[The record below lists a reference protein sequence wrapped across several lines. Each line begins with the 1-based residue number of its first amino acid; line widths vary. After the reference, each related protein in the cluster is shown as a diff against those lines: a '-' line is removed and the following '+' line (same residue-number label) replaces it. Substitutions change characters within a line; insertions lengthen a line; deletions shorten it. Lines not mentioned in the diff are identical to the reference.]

1 MHGSVSGYLLVN
13 AEVDSMGGVVD
24 SGGGIGVKT
33 SPHRNAIEK
42 AQAELR
48 QEYDVREERRR
59 ELEFLEK
66 GGNPLDFK
74 FGIATSHSVQSTSLT
89 DRQADHFINSEV
101 KDSFALTASPHGD
114 SVESSGRP
122 GVPTISEPNTAD
134 NLLLFDSENKS
145 VEGERNLR
153 YSNRQN
159 RTSESERSSKA
170 NTNQNTKETED
181 SAIFRPYAR
190 RNRSKI
196 NRDPARSSSTDL
208 AQNRGGV
215 AMSISIRRGSVD
227 GKGYIPE
234 AANQKDRHTTSVSCP
249 IFANSNGNIVPKN
262 VDPSNP
268 LNTKVD
274 GGSVVREST
283 AGSKTS
289 LLKDK
294 ADITHRKSSACMP
307 FGETG
312 LAGEKALLVSSSTE
326 IGSPKATTIAGQES
340 NSTQVNGLRDSM
352 VEEESLI
359 NRGAAGTKGLESESS
374 HANNVEVDVDNE
386 RDLYRVEKLD
396 SDEISMEKASRVE
409 GLLNQTVGEIVKT
422 KIEDETGQS
431 TAIMSDCIPA
441 HEMQMKSVKTENQS
455 YRNTAELQNEE
466 KCSDTEKKLQD
477 GFVVPEKERK
487 VDSALSENPSS
498 SLCPG
503 IPQASV
509 DTNSCIVGDN
519 VLLGADVEALK
530 HQPSTDA
537 IMLDTVKE
545 DSILEEARVIQ
556 AKRKRIAELSC
567 GTTTVEVRERSQWD
581 FVLEEMAWLANDFA
595 QERLWKTTAAAQICH
610 RVAMTCQLRFEERN
624 QHRKLK
630 KIASILSNA
639 ILQFWSSVEVPGELE
654 KTSMGTDKESC
665 QESNCEKGRKCL
677 AGGVR
682 EYASRFLKYN
692 NSSYPYHSAAPSTP
706 DNMSEPEILDISLV
720 DQLTEE
726 SLFYSVPSGAMEV
739 YHKSIVSYLA
749 RCEKSGSS
757 MQEEVDTSAYDTAG
771 DIGYNVTAFDEDE
784 CETSTY
790 YLPGALECSKSFNLS
805 HKKRKNL
812 MKSHSARSYDLGGDL
827 PYVNYIGGSNS
838 SNLMAKRPTSNTN
851 VGSVPTRR
859 VRTASR
865 QRIVSP
871 FGCATAGSVPVPLK
885 TDASSGDTSSFQD
898 EQSSLHGGSAVQ
910 KGTEVES
917 SRNFEKQLP
926 YDMAETSGKPKKK
939 KKTHL
944 GSAYDQTWHHDSSV
958 HAEQKD
964 HWKKRPE
971 NHFDTN
977 GLYGPHS
984 AKKQKTTKLENN
996 FHIAIPL
1003 TGSIPSPAASQMSN
1017 MSNPNKSI
1025 KFIGG
1030 RDRARKIKGL
1040 KISPGQ
1046 HGSGNPW
1053 SLFEDQALVVLVHD
1067 MGPNWELISD
1077 AMNSTLKIKC
1087 IYRNPSECKERHKIL
1102 MDRSAGDGADSA
1114 EDSGTSQSYPSTLP
1128 GIPKG
1133 SARQLFQRLQGPME
1147 EDTLKS
1153 HFEMICL
1160 IGKKLHNRKTQND
1173 GRDPKQIVPVHNSQV
1188 MALSQVFPNNLNG
1201 GVLTPLDVCDV
1212 STSGQDVFSLE
1223 NPGSHPGLPMLNQGT
1238 PVLPTSGAHPSTP
1251 GSSGVVLGNNLPTA
1265 SGLQSASVRDGRFNV
1280 PRGSL
1285 PVDEQHR
1292 AQQYNQML
1300 SGRNL
1305 QQQSSISTPGA
1316 VSGSDRGHR
1325 MGPGGNAMG
1334 VSGMNRNTPLSRP
1347 GFQGVA
1353 SPALPNTGSM
1363 LSSGMVGIPNTGT
1376 IHSGGGVSQGNS
1388 MLRPRE
1394 AVQHMMRF
1402 QMQAAQ
1408 GNSQGIP
1415 AFSGLSSGF
1424 TNQTTPP
1431 QAYPGHLSQQHQMSQ
1446 QSHVLANSHHPH
1458 LQTPSHA
1465 TGAQQEAFAIRQRQ
1479 IHQRFLQQQQQQFP
1493 ASGAMMP
1500 HVQQQPQGS
1509 SVSSSPQNSPQTQP
1523 PVTPQPLSMTPVS
1536 TSPNINA
1543 MAQQNPQKSQLPLHG
1558 LGRNSPS
1565 GASGVNNQAGK
1576 QRQRQLQQQL
1586 QQSARQHPH
1595 QRQPTQGQQQ
1605 NKQVKGMG
1613 RGNMIHQN
1621 ISVDQSH
1628 LNGLTMAPGNQ
1639 ATEKGEAPVPVR
1651 PDQQSNAGTATST
1664 HLQSKPFVPTQ
1675 SSDHSQQLPKVFPGA
1690 SSPSQQ
1696 QQTQLQSD
1704 NSIQGQSS
1712 PAAPPNILST
1722 PSPSITPAVAPS
1734 NHQHLLLHQK
1744 QRNQVQS
1751 TAQRVVHHNHLGNS
1765 ELLRKSQA
1773 ERLARVPQSVTNTT
1787 QTASM
1792 STTKGMPQA
1801 SNDLK
1806 NVNAVVSTALPSP
1819 NAVEP
1824 PPSTPSVQSAASK
1837 VVISSNTDS
1846 AGIDPVTTAN
1856 QGLAQK
1862 HLSGGLPSHV
1872 LKSVTQ
1878 KQQSIPFVEKR
1889 LNLPEQLTVQNQKHL
1904 TSDQQPQLEE
1914 AQEVPSSKPP
1924 DTKVE

>member
-1 MHGSVSGYLLVN
+1 MHGNVSGYLLVN
-13 AEVDSMGGVVD
+13 AEVDSMGGVID

-33 SPHRNAIEK
+33 SPRRTAIEK

-48 QEYDVREERRR
+48 QEYYVREERRR

-74 FGIATSHSVQSTSLT
+74 FGIATSQSVQSTSLT
-89 DRQADHFINSEV
+89 DQQAEHFVNSEV

-122 GVPTISEPNTAD
+122 GVPTNSEPNTAD

-153 YSNRQN
+153 YPNRQN

-196 NRDPARSSSTDL
+196 NRDPSRSSSTDL
-208 AQNRGGV
+208 VQNRGGL
-215 AMSISIRRGSVD
+215 ATSISIRRGSVE
-227 GKGYIPE
+227 GKGCIPE

-262 VDPSNP
+262 IVPSNS

-274 GGSVVREST
+274 GEPVVREST

-289 LLKDK
+289 LLKDE
-294 ADITHRKSSACMP
+294 ADITYRKSSAYLSV
-307 FGETG
+307 GESG
-312 LAGEKALLVSSSTE
+312 LAVEKAQLVSTGTE
-326 IGSPKATTIAGQES
+326 IGSPKAVTIAGEEN
-340 NSTQVNGLRDSM
+340 NSTQLNGLRDSTG
-352 VEEESLI
+352 EEESLT

-374 HANNVEVDVDNE
+374 LANNIEVDVGNG
-386 RDLYRVEKLD
+386 RDLYKVDKLD
-396 SDEISMEKASRVE
+396 SDEISMQKAVRVE
-409 GLLNQTVGEIVKT
+409 GLLSQTVDEMTKT
-422 KIEDETGQS
+422 NIENETGRPTTIIDECSPEKLVKIENQNHRS
-431 TAIMSDCIPA
+431 TA
-441 HEMQMKSVKTENQS
+441 EM
-455 YRNTAELQNEE
+455 QNEE
-466 KCSDTEKKLQD
+466 KGSETEKRLQD
-477 GFVVPEKERK
+477 GLIVPDNERK
-487 VDSALSENPSS
+487 IGSLLPENPSS
-498 SLCPG
+498 SLYSE

-509 DTNSCIVGDN
+509 DTSSCAVGDN
-519 VLLGADVEALK
+519 LLSGTDIEESK
-530 HQPSTDA
+530 HQPSSDA
-537 IMLDTVKE
+537 VVFDTVKE
-545 DSILEEARVIQ
+545 DSILEEARIIQ
-556 AKRKRIAELSC
+556 AKRKRITELSC
-567 GTTTVEVRERSQWD
+567 GTAPVEVREKSQWD

-595 QERLWKTTAAAQICH
+595 QERLWKLTAAAQICH
-610 RVAMTCQLRFEERN
+610 RVALTCHLRFEERN
-624 QHRKLK
+624 QHRELK

-654 KTSMGTDKESC
+654 ETSMEIVKETC
-665 QESNCEKGRKCL
+665 QESNYVNGRICL
-677 AGGVR
+677 AAGVK

-692 NSSYPYHSAAPSTP
+692 NSSIPYHSAAPSTP
-706 DNMSEPEILDISLV
+706 DNMCDPEILDISMV
-720 DQLTEE
+720 DQLTEA

-739 YHKSIVSYLA
+739 YHKSIESHLT
-749 RCEKSGSS
+749 RCESGSS
-757 MQEEVDTSAYDTAG
+757 MQEEVDTSAYDAAG
-771 DIGYNVTAFDEDE
+771 DTGYNVTAFDEDE
-784 CETSTY
+784 GETSTY
-790 YLPGALECSKSFNLS
+790 YLPKAFESNKSFNTS

-812 MKSHSARSYDLGGDL
+812 MKSHSARSYDLGDDL
-827 PYVNYIGGSNS
+827 PYVNYTDGSNS
-838 SNLMAKRPTSNTN
+838 SSLMAKRPASNN
-851 VGSVPTRR
+851 NIGSVPTRR

-865 QRIVSP
+865 QRIASP
-871 FGCATAGSVPVPLK
+871 FGCATAGNLSVPSK

-917 SRNFEKQLP
+917 SGNFEKQFP

-939 KKTHL
+939 KKTHQ
-944 GSAYDQTWHHDSSV
+944 GSAYDQTWHLDPSV
-958 HAEQKD
+958 HVEQKD

-971 NHFDTN
+971 NHFDMN
-977 GLYGPHS
+977 GMYGPHS
-984 AKKQKTTKLENN
+984 AKKQKTTKQLIENN
-996 FHIAIPL
+996 FDIAIPH

-1030 RDRARKIKGL
+1030 RDRGRKIKGL

-1087 IYRNPSECKERHKIL
+1087 IYRNPTECKERHKIL
-1102 MDRSAGDGADSA
+1102 MDKNVGDGADSA
-1114 EDSGTSQSYPSTLP
+1114 EDSGNSQSYPSTLP

-1153 HFEMICL
+1153 HFEKICL
-1160 IGKKLHNRKTQND
+1160 IGKKLHYKKTQND

-1201 GVLTPLDVCDV
+1201 GVLTPLDVCDA

-1223 NPGSHPGLPMLNQGT
+1223 NPGLPMLNQGT

-1251 GSSGVVLGNNLPTA
+1251 GSSGVVLSNNLPTT

-1285 PVDEQHR
+1285 PLDEQHR
-1292 AQQYNQML
+1292 LQQFNQML

-1305 QQQSSISTPGA
+1305 QQPSLSTPGA
-1316 VSGSDRGHR
+1316 VSGADRGHR
-1325 MGPGGNAMG
+1325 MVPGGNAMG
-1334 VSGMNRNTPLSRP
+1334 ASGMNRSTPMSRP
-1347 GFQGVA
+1347 GFQGMGSSA
-1353 SPALPNTGSM
+1353 MPNTGSM
-1363 LSSGMVGIPNTGT
+1363 LSSGMVGIPNTGN
-1376 IHSGGGVSQGNS
+1376 IHSGGGASPGNS

-1394 AVQHMMRF
+1394 AVQHMMR
-1402 QMQAAQ
+1402 MQGAQ
-1408 GNSQGIP
+1408 GTSPGIP
-1415 AFSGLSSGF
+1415 AFGALSSGF
-1424 TNQTTPP
+1424 TNQTTPV
-1431 QAYPGHLSQQHQMSQ
+1431 QAYPGHLSQQHQMSP
-1446 QSHVLANSHHPH
+1446 QSHVLGNSHHPH
-1458 LQTPSHA
+1458 LQSPSQA

-1479 IHQRFLQQQQQQFP
+1479 IHQRFLQQQQQQQFP
-1493 ASGAMMP
+1493 TSGTMMP
-1500 HVQQQPQGS
+1500 HVQQPQGS

-1523 PVTPQPLSMTPVS
+1523 PVSPQPLSIPPVS

-1543 MAQQNPQKSQLPLHG
+1543 LAQQNPQKSQLPLHG
-1558 LGRNSPS
+1558 LGRSPQS

-1576 QRQRQLQQQL
+1576 QRQRQLQQQ
-1586 QQSARQHPH
+1586 SARQHPH

-1605 NKQVKGMG
+1605 SKQLKGMG

-1621 ISVDQSH
+1621 ITVDQSH

-1639 ATEKGEAPVPVR
+1639 ATEKGEPAVAVR
-1651 PDQQSNAGTATST
+1651 PDQQSNAGTTTST
-1664 HLQSKPFVPTQ
+1664 HLPSKPFVPPL
-1675 SSDHSQQLPKVFPGA
+1675 SSNHSQQLPKAFPGT

-1696 QQTQLQSD
+1696 QMQLHSE
-1704 NSIQGQSS
+1704 NSIQSQSS
-1712 PAAPPNILST
+1712 PATPCNTLST
-1722 PSPSITPAVAPS
+1722 SSPSVTPS

-1751 TAQRVVHHNHLGNS
+1751 TAQRVIHHNHLGNS
-1765 ELLRKSQA
+1765 ELSKKSQA
-1773 ERLARVPQSVTNTT
+1773 ERMPRVPQSVTNTT
-1787 QTASM
+1787 QTTSM
-1792 STTKGMPQA
+1792 GTTKGMPPA
-1801 SNDLK
+1801 SHDSK
-1806 NVNAVVSTALPSP
+1806 NVKAVGSTAVPALESPSS
-1819 NAVEP
+1819 AA
-1824 PPSTPSVQSAASK
+1824 SVQSTASK
-1837 VVISSNTDS
+1837 VVNSSNTDS
-1846 AGIDPVTTAN
+1846 AGNDPVTTTN

-1862 HLSGGLPSHV
+1862 HVSGGLLSHGI
-1872 LKSVTQ
+1872 KAVTQ
-1878 KQQSIPFVEKR
+1878 KQQSLPSEEKR
-1889 LNLPEQLTVQNQKHL
+1889 PRLSEKLSVQNQKHL
-1904 TSDQQPQLEE
+1904 ASEQQQQPQLEE
-1914 AQEVPSSKPP
+1914 SQEVSSSKPP

>member
-1 MHGSVSGYLLVN
+1 MHGSVSGFLLVN
-13 AEVDSMGGVVD
+13 AQVDSMGGVID

-33 SPHRNAIEK
+33 SPRRTAIEK

-89 DRQADHFINSEV
+89 DQQAEHFINSEV

-153 YSNRQN
+153 YPNRQN
-159 RTSESERSSKA
+159 RTSDSERSSKA

-208 AQNRGGV
+208 VQNRGGL
-215 AMSISIRRGSVD
+215 ATSISIRRGSVE
-227 GKGYIPE
+227 GKGCIPE

-249 IFANSNGNIVPKN
+249 IFANTNGNNVPKN
-262 VDPSNP
+262 RVPSNS

-274 GGSVVREST
+274 GEPVVREST

-289 LLKDK
+289 LFKDE
-294 ADITHRKSSACMP
+294 ADITYRKRSAYLP
-307 FGETG
+307 VGESG
-312 LAGEKALLVSSSTE
+312 LAGEKAQLVSSGTE
-326 IGSPKATTIAGQES
+326 IGSPKAATIAGQEN
-340 NSTQVNGLRDSM
+340 NSTQLNGLRDSM
-352 VEEESLI
+352 GEEESLT
-359 NRGAAGTKGLESESS
+359 NRGAAGTKGIKSESS

-386 RDLYRVEKLD
+386 RDLYKVEKLD
-396 SDEISMEKASRVE
+396 SDEISMQKTLRVE
-409 GLLNQTVGEIVKT
+409 GLLDQTVGEITKT

-431 TAIMSDCIPA
+431 TTIITECIPER
-441 HEMQMKSVKTENQS
+441 EMQMKSVKIENQS
-455 YRNTAELQNEE
+455 HRSTAEMQNEE
-466 KCSDTEKKLQD
+466 KGFETEKRLQD
-477 GFVVPEKERK
+477 GLVVPKNDRK
-487 VDSALSENPSS
+487 VGSILPENPSS
-498 SLCPG
+498 SLCSG

-509 DTNSCIVGDN
+509 DTSSCTVGN
-519 VLLGADVEALK
+519 NLLSGTDIESLK
-530 HQPSTDA
+530 HQPSSDA
-537 IMLDTVKE
+537 VVIDTVKE
-545 DSILEEARVIQ
+545 DSILEEARIIQ
-556 AKRKRIAELSC
+556 AKRKRIAELSF
-567 GTTTVEVRERSQWD
+567 GTAPVEVREKSQWD

-595 QERLWKTTAAAQICH
+595 QERLWKMTAAAQICH
-610 RVAMTCQLRFEERN
+610 RVALTCQLRFEERN
-624 QHRKLK
+624 QHKKLK
-630 KIASILSNA
+630 KIASVLSNA
-639 ILQFWSSVEVPGELE
+639 ILEFWSSVEVPGELE
-654 KTSMGTDKESC
+654 ETSLGIVKETC
-665 QESNCEKGRKCL
+665 QESNCVNGRVCL
-677 AGGVR
+677 AGGVK

-692 NSSYPYHSAAPSTP
+692 NSSISYHSAAPSTP
-706 DNMSEPEILDISLV
+706 DNMCNPEILDISMV
-720 DQLTEE
+720 DQLTEA

-739 YHKSIVSYLA
+739 YHKSIESHLT

-771 DIGYNVTAFDEDE
+771 GYNVTAFDEDE
-784 CETSTY
+784 GETSTY
-790 YLPGALECSKSFNLS
+790 YLPGAFESSRSFNIS

-812 MKSHSARSYDLGGDL
+812 MKSHSARSYDLGDDL
-827 PYVNYIGGSNS
+827 PYVNYTGGSNS
-838 SNLMAKRPTSNTN
+838 SSLMAKRSASNINTC
-851 VGSVPTRR
+851 SVPTRR

-871 FGCATAGSVPVPLK
+871 FGCATAGNLPVPSK

-917 SRNFEKQLP
+917 SVNFEKMLP

-939 KKTHL
+939 KKTHQ
-944 GSAYDQTWHHDSSV
+944 GSAYDQTWHLDPSV
-958 HAEQKD
+958 HVEQVISLKD

-971 NHFDTN
+971 NHFDMN
-977 GLYGPHS
+977 
-984 AKKQKTTKLENN
+984 
-996 FHIAIPL
+996 
-1003 TGSIPSPAASQMSN
+1003 ASQMSN

-1087 IYRNPSECKERHKIL
+1087 IYRNPTECKERHKIL
-1102 MDRSAGDGADSA
+1102 MDKTAGDGADSA
-1114 EDSGTSQSYPSTLP
+1114 EDSGNSQSYPSTLP

-1153 HFEMICL
+1153 HFEKICL
-1160 IGKKLHNRKTQND
+1160 IGKKLHYRKTQND

-1201 GVLTPLDVCDV
+1201 GVLTPLDVCDA

-1223 NPGSHPGLPMLNQGT
+1223 NPGLPMLNQGT

-1251 GSSGVVLGNNLPTA
+1251 GSSGVVLSNNLPTT

-1285 PVDEQHR
+1285 PLDEQHR
-1292 AQQYNQML
+1292 LQQFNQML

-1305 QQQSSISTPGA
+1305 QQPSLSTPGA

-1325 MGPGGNAMG
+1325 MVPGGNAMG
-1334 VSGMNRNTPLSRP
+1334 VTGMNRNTPMSRP
-1347 GFQGVA
+1347 GFQGMA
-1353 SPALPNTGSM
+1353 SSAMPNTGSM
-1363 LSSGMVGIPNTGT
+1363 LSSGMVGIPNTGNV
-1376 IHSGGGVSQGNS
+1376 HSGGGASQGSS
-1388 MLRPRE
+1388 MHRPRE
-1394 AVQHMMRF
+1394 AVQHMMR
-1402 QMQAAQ
+1402 MQAAQ
-1408 GNSQGIP
+1408 GNSPGIP
-1415 AFSGLSSGF
+1415 AFSNLSSGF
-1424 TNQTTPP
+1424 TNQTTPV
-1431 QAYPGHLSQQHQMSQ
+1431 QAYPGQLSQQHQMSP
-1446 QSHVLANSHHPH
+1446 QSHVLGNSHHPH
-1458 LQTPSHA
+1458 LQSPSQA

-1479 IHQRFLQQQQQQFP
+1479 IHQRYLQQQQQQFP
-1493 ASGAMMP
+1493 ASGTMMP
-1500 HVQQQPQGS
+1500 HVQQPQGS

-1523 PVTPQPLSMTPVS
+1523 PVSPQPLSMPPVS
-1536 TSPNINA
+1536 PSPNINA
-1543 MAQQNPQKSQLPLHG
+1543 LAQQNPKKSQLPLHG
-1558 LGRNSPS
+1558 LGRSPQS
-1565 GASGVNNQAGK
+1565 GTSGVNNQAGK

-1605 NKQVKGMG
+1605 NKKGMG
-1613 RGNMIHQN
+1613 RGNMIYQN
-1621 ISVDQSH
+1621 ITVDQSH
-1628 LNGLTMAPGNQ
+1628 LNGLNMAPGNQ
-1639 ATEKGEAPVPVR
+1639 ATEKGESAVPVR
-1651 PDQQSNAGTATST
+1651 PDQQSSAGTTTST
-1664 HLQSKPFVPTQ
+1664 HMQSKPFVPPL
-1675 SSDHSQQLPKVFPGA
+1675 SSNHSQQLPKSFPGA

-1696 QQTQLQSD
+1696 QMQLHSD
-1704 NSIQGQSS
+1704 NNIQGQTS
-1712 PAAPPNILST
+1712 PAAPCNILST
-1722 PSPSITPAVAPS
+1722 SSPSITPAVPPS
-1734 NHQHLLLHQK
+1734 NHQHLLIHQK

-1751 TAQRVVHHNHLGNS
+1751 AAQRVVHHNHLGNS
-1765 ELLRKSQA
+1765 ELSKKSQA
-1773 ERLARVPQSVTNTT
+1773 ERMPRVPLSVTNTT

-1792 STTKGMPQA
+1792 GTTKGMHQA

-1806 NVNAVVSTALPSP
+1806 NIKAVDSTAVPAL
-1819 NAVEP
+1819 EP
-1824 PPSTPSVQSAASK
+1824 PSCVASVQSTASK
-1837 VVISSNTDS
+1837 VVNSSNTDS
-1846 AGIDPVTTAN
+1846 AGNDPVTTPN
-1856 QGLAQK
+1856 QGLAQE
-1862 HLSGGLPSHV
+1862 HLSGGLPSHGI
-1872 LKSVTQ
+1872 KGVTQ
-1878 KQQSIPFVEKR
+1878 RQQQSLPSEEKR
-1889 LNLPEQLTVQNQKHL
+1889 PKLPEKLTVLNQKHL
-1904 TSDQQPQLEE
+1904 ASEQQQQPQLEE
-1914 AQEVPSSKPP
+1914 ALEVSSSKPP

>member
-1 MHGSVSGYLLVN
+1 MHGNVSGYLLVN
-13 AEVDSMGGVVD
+13 AEVDSMGGVID

-33 SPHRNAIEK
+33 SPRRTEIEK

-74 FGIATSHSVQSTSLT
+74 FGIATSQSVQSTSLT
-89 DRQADHFINSEV
+89 DQQAEHFVNSEV

-153 YSNRQN
+153 YPNRQN

-196 NRDPARSSSTDL
+196 NRDPSRSSSTDL
-208 AQNRGGV
+208 VQNRGGL
-215 AMSISIRRGSVD
+215 ATSISIRRGSVE
-227 GKGYIPE
+227 GKGCIPE

-262 VDPSNP
+262 IVPSNS

-274 GGSVVREST
+274 GEPVVREST

-289 LLKDK
+289 LLKDE
-294 ADITHRKSSACMP
+294 ADITYRKSSAYLSV
-307 FGETG
+307 GESG
-312 LAGEKALLVSSSTE
+312 LAVEKAQIVSTGTE
-326 IGSPKATTIAGQES
+326 IGSPKAGQES
-340 NSTQVNGLRDSM
+340 SSTQLNGLRDSTG
-352 VEEESLI
+352 EEESLT

-374 HANNVEVDVDNE
+374 LANNIEVDVGNG
-386 RDLYRVEKLD
+386 RDLYKVEKLD
-396 SDEISMEKASRVE
+396 SDEISMQKAVRVE
-409 GLLNQTVGEIVKT
+409 GLLSQTVDEMTKT
-422 KIEDETGQS
+422 NIENETGRPTTIIDECSPEKLVKIESQNHRS
-431 TAIMSDCIPA
+431 TA
-441 HEMQMKSVKTENQS
+441 EM
-455 YRNTAELQNEE
+455 QNEE
-466 KCSDTEKKLQD
+466 KGSETEKRLQD
-477 GFVVPEKERK
+477 GLIVPDNERK
-487 VDSALSENPSS
+487 IGSLLPENPSS
-498 SLCPG
+498 SLYSE

-509 DTNSCIVGDN
+509 DTSSCAVGDN
-519 VLLGADVEALK
+519 LLSGTDIEESK
-530 HQPSTDA
+530 HQPSSDA
-537 IMLDTVKE
+537 VVFDTVKE
-545 DSILEEARVIQ
+545 DSILEEARIIQ
-556 AKRKRIAELSC
+556 AKRKRITELSC
-567 GTTTVEVRERSQWD
+567 GTAPVEVREKSQWD

-595 QERLWKTTAAAQICH
+595 QERLWKLTAAAQICH
-610 RVAMTCQLRFEERN
+610 RVALTCHLRFEERN
-624 QHRKLK
+624 QHRELK

-654 KTSMGTDKESC
+654 ETSMEIVKETC
-665 QESNCEKGRKCL
+665 QESNYVNGRICL
-677 AGGVR
+677 AAGVK

-692 NSSYPYHSAAPSTP
+692 NSSIPYHSAAPSTP
-706 DNMSEPEILDISLV
+706 DNMCDPEILDISMV
-720 DQLTEE
+720 DQLTEA

-739 YHKSIVSYLA
+739 YHKSIESHLT

-757 MQEEVDTSAYDTAG
+757 MQEEVDTSAYDAAG
-771 DIGYNVTAFDEDE
+771 DTGYNVTAFDEDE
-784 CETSTY
+784 GETSTY
-790 YLPGALECSKSFNLS
+790 YLPKAFESNKSFNTS

-812 MKSHSARSYDLGGDL
+812 MKSHSARSYDLGDDL
-827 PYVNYIGGSNS
+827 PYVNYTDGSNS
-838 SNLMAKRPTSNTN
+838 SSLMAKRPASNN
-851 VGSVPTRR
+851 NIGSVPTRR

-865 QRIVSP
+865 QRIASP
-871 FGCATAGSVPVPLK
+871 FGCATGGNLSVPSK

-898 EQSSLHGGSAVQ
+898 EQSSLHGISAVQ

-917 SRNFEKQLP
+917 SGNFEKQFP

-939 KKTHL
+939 KKTHQ
-944 GSAYDQTWHHDSSV
+944 GSAYDQTWHLDPSV
-958 HAEQKD
+958 HVEQKD

-971 NHFDTN
+971 NHFDMN
-977 GLYGPHS
+977 GMYGPHS
-984 AKKQKTTKLENN
+984 AKKQKTTKQLVENN
-996 FHIAIPL
+996 FEIAIPH

-1030 RDRARKIKGL
+1030 RDRGRKIKGL

-1087 IYRNPSECKERHKIL
+1087 IYRNPTECKERHKIL
-1102 MDRSAGDGADSA
+1102 MDKNVGDGADSA
-1114 EDSGTSQSYPSTLP
+1114 EDSGNSQSYPSTLP

-1153 HFEMICL
+1153 HFEKICL
-1160 IGKKLHNRKTQND
+1160 IGKKLHYKKTQND

-1201 GVLTPLDVCDV
+1201 GVLT
-1212 STSGQDVFSLE
+1212 
-1223 NPGSHPGLPMLNQGT
+1223 
-1238 PVLPTSGAHPSTP
+1238 SGA
-1251 GSSGVVLGNNLPTA
+1251 
-1265 SGLQSASVRDGRFNV
+1265 
-1280 PRGSL
+1280 
-1285 PVDEQHR
+1285 
-1292 AQQYNQML
+1292 
-1300 SGRNL
+1300 
-1305 QQQSSISTPGA
+1305 
-1316 VSGSDRGHR
+1316 DRGHR
-1325 MGPGGNAMG
+1325 MVPGGNAMG
-1334 VSGMNRNTPLSRP
+1334 ASGMNRSTPMSRP
-1347 GFQGVA
+1347 GFQGMGSSA
-1353 SPALPNTGSM
+1353 MPNTGSM
-1363 LSSGMVGIPNTGT
+1363 LSSGMVGIPNTGN
-1376 IHSGGGVSQGNS
+1376 IHSGGGASPGNS

-1394 AVQHMMRF
+1394 AVQHMMR
-1402 QMQAAQ
+1402 MQAAQ
-1408 GNSQGIP
+1408 GTSPGIP
-1415 AFSGLSSGF
+1415 AFGALSSGF
-1424 TNQTTPP
+1424 TNQTTPV
-1431 QAYPGHLSQQHQMSQ
+1431 QAYPGHLSQQHQISP
-1446 QSHVLANSHHPH
+1446 QSHVLGNSHHPH
-1458 LQTPSHA
+1458 LQSPSQA

-1479 IHQRFLQQQQQQFP
+1479 IHQRFLQQQQQQQFP
-1493 ASGAMMP
+1493 TSGTMMP
-1500 HVQQQPQGS
+1500 HVQQPQGS

-1523 PVTPQPLSMTPVS
+1523 PVSPQPLSIPPVS

-1543 MAQQNPQKSQLPLHG
+1543 LAQQNPQKSQLPLHG
-1558 LGRNSPS
+1558 LGRSPQS

-1576 QRQRQLQQQL
+1576 QRQRQLQQQ
-1586 QQSARQHPH
+1586 SARQHPH

-1605 NKQVKGMG
+1605 SKQLKGMG

-1621 ISVDQSH
+1621 ITVDQSH

-1639 ATEKGEAPVPVR
+1639 ATEKGEPAVAVR
-1651 PDQQSNAGTATST
+1651 PDQQSSAGTTTST
-1664 HLQSKPFVPTQ
+1664 HLPSKPFVPPL
-1675 SSDHSQQLPKVFPGA
+1675 SSNHSQQLPKAFPGT

-1696 QQTQLQSD
+1696 QMQLHSES
-1704 NSIQGQSS
+1704 SIQSQSS
-1712 PAAPPNILST
+1712 PATPCNTLST
-1722 PSPSITPAVAPS
+1722 SSPSVTPS

-1751 TAQRVVHHNHLGNS
+1751 TAQRVIHHNHLGNS
-1765 ELLRKSQA
+1765 ELSKKSQA
-1773 ERLARVPQSVTNTT
+1773 ERMPRVPQSVTNTT
-1787 QTASM
+1787 QTTSM
-1792 STTKGMPQA
+1792 GTTKGMPPA
-1801 SNDLK
+1801 SHDSK
-1806 NVNAVVSTALPSP
+1806 NVKAVGSTAVPALESPSS
-1819 NAVEP
+1819 AA
-1824 PPSTPSVQSAASK
+1824 SVQSTASK
-1837 VVISSNTDS
+1837 VVNSSNTDS
-1846 AGIDPVTTAN
+1846 AGNDPVTTTN

-1862 HLSGGLPSHV
+1862 HVSGGLLSHGI
-1872 LKSVTQ
+1872 KAVTQ
-1878 KQQSIPFVEKR
+1878 KQQSLPSEEKR
-1889 LNLPEQLTVQNQKHL
+1889 PKLSEKLSVQNQKHL
-1904 TSDQQPQLEE
+1904 ASEQQQQQPQLEE
-1914 AQEVPSSKPP
+1914 SQEVSSSKPP